1 MKKMKKYGQ
10 REIKA
15 LVKNGTAIDI
25 SNHGNNDREAL
36 EAREGWL
43 DKVGYSIGLYGLNG
57 GLLKGH
63 NSGTLYAITAR
74 TTALFIYF

>member
-1 MKKMKKYGQ
+1 MDLLARRLKEGGHHETGLDNAR
-10 REIKA
+10 RE
-15 LVKNGTAIDI
+15 
-25 SNHGNNDREAL
+25 L

-43 DKVGYSIGLYGLNG
+43 EKVGYSSGGYGLNG

>member
-1 MKKMKKYGQ
+1 MRKYGQ

-15 LVKNGTAIDI
+15 LVKSGAAVDI
-25 SNHGNNDREAL
+25 SNHDNNARKEL

-43 DKVGYSIGLYGLNG
+43 KKVGYSSGVYGLNG
-57 GLLKGH
+57 GLLKGR

>member
-1 MKKMKKYGQ
+1 MKKYGQ

-15 LVKNGTAIDI
+15 LVKCGAAIDI
-25 SNHGNNDREAL
+25 SNHDNSNRQEL

-43 DKVGYSIGLYGLNG
+43 DKVGYSSGVYGLNG

>member
-1 MKKMKKYGQ
+1 MTKYGQ

-15 LVKNGTAIDI
+15 LVRSGAAVDITNHDNTAL
-25 SNHGNNDREAL
+25 HEL
-36 EAREGWL
+36 EAREGYL
-43 DKVGYSIGLYGLNG
+43 DKVGYSSGVYGLNG

-74 TTALFIYF
+74 TTALYIYF

>member
-1 MKKMKKYGQ
+1 MKKYSQ

-15 LVKNGTAIDI
+15 LVKNGEAIDI
-25 SNHGNNDREAL
+25 SNHDNNDRQEL
-36 EAREGWL
+36 KAREGWL
-43 DKVGYSIGLYGLNG
+43 EKRGYSAGVYGLNG

-74 TTALFIYF
+74 TTSIFIYF

>member
-1 MKKMKKYGQ
+1 MKKFGQ

-15 LVKNGTAIDI
+15 LVKSGAAVDI
-25 SNHGNNDREAL
+25 SNHDNAARHELEAL
-36 EAREGWL
+36 EGYL
-43 DKVGYSIGLYGLNG
+43 DKIGYSSGVYGLNG

-63 NSGTLYAITAR
+63 ESDTLYAITGR

>member
-1 MKKMKKYGQ
+1 MKKYGQ

-15 LVKNGTAIDI
+15 LVKSGAAIDI
-25 SNHGNNDREAL
+25 SNHDNSDRKAL
-36 EAREGWL
+36 EVREGWL
-43 DKVGYSIGLYGLNG
+43 DKVGYSSGVYGLNG
-57 GLLKGH
+57 GLFKGH

>member
-1 MKKMKKYGQ
+1 MTKYGQ

-15 LVKNGTAIDI
+15 LVRSGAAVDITNHDNTAR
-25 SNHGNNDREAL
+25 HEL
-36 EAREGWL
+36 EARERYL
-43 DKVGYSIGLYGLNG
+43 DKVGYSSGVYGLNG

-74 TTALFIYF
+74 TTALYIYF

>member
-1 MKKMKKYGQ
+1 MEKMKKYGQ

-15 LVKNGTAIDI
+15 LVKSGAAIDI
-25 SNHGNNDREAL
+25 SNHDNSDREAL
-36 EAREGWL
+36 EAREGGF
-43 DKVGYSIGLYGLNG
+43 DKVGYSSGMYGLNG

>member
-1 MKKMKKYGQ
+1 MRKYGQ

-15 LVKNGTAIDI
+15 LVKSGAAVDI
-25 SNHGNNDREAL
+25 SNHDNAARHEL
-36 EAREGWL
+36 EAQETYL
-43 DKVGYSIGLYGLNG
+43 EKIGYSSGVYGLNG

-63 NSGTLYAITAR
+63 ESGKLYAITGR

>member
-1 MKKMKKYGQ
+1 MRKYVQ
-10 REIKA
+10 QEIKA
-15 LVKNGTAIDI
+15 LVKIGAAVDI
-25 SNHGNNDREAL
+25 SDHDNNARQEL

-43 DKVGYSIGLYGLNG
+43 EKIGYSSGAYGVNG

-74 TTALFIYF
+74 TAALFIYF

>member
-1 MKKMKKYGQ
+1 
-10 REIKA
+10 
-15 LVKNGTAIDI
+15 V
-25 SNHGNNDREAL
+25 
-36 EAREGWL
+36 
-43 DKVGYSIGLYGLNG
+43 YGLNG